1 MEGRPLPPGRRGRP
15 VLKKTE
21 LKTASVIEIHCQV
34 EPAADTDNRSVT
46 TIEEA
51 KIEQIEET
59 SIRPDSAD
67 ETLAESLQK
76 IQVDERSVEPPHAR
90 VDDAPPTQPAVDEPS
105 PKLDIVSDVDTQQ
118 AKTTPSFTSNVP
130 DAPLVDEARS
140 LVAEVQQ
147 VEHVE
152 VPTVAFEAPIEEPVV
167 ATPGAVAETYTK
179 ANEAPAGE
187 VPPAKAE
194 SNESVNSSGG
204 HEVEGECYGLEL
216 LVRPF
221 DSVPEL
227 LPLDQLECL
236 YNDEAVMLQKQILR
250 AVKWCTKHDKMKL
263 EEFKINSRLYG
274 NGFMEPQE
282 YVNSM
287 AHELGPLNMLVI
299 VPCMLRLQP
308 VLLQK
313 EMLYVALQT
322 YRAKNISTLGKLIG

>member
-21 LKTASVIEIHCQV
+21 LKTASVIEIHSQV
-34 EPAADTDNRSVT
+34 EPAAETDDRSVT
-46 TIEEA
+46 RIEEA

-59 SIRPDSAD
+59 SIRPVSAD
-67 ETLAESLQK
+67 EILAESLQK
-76 IQVDERSVEPPHAR
+76 IQVDERSVKPPHTR
-90 VDDAPPTQPAVDEPS
+90 VDDAPLTQPTVDEPS

-118 AKTTPSFTSNVP
+118 VETTPSFTSNVP

-152 VPTVAFEAPIEEPVV
+152 GPAVAFEAPIE
-167 ATPGAVAETYTK
+167 

-187 VPPAKAE
+187 VPPAKAK
-194 SNESVNSSGG
+194 SNESVNSSAGD
-204 HEVEGECYGLEL
+204 EVEGECYGLEM

-250 AVKWCTKHDKMKL
+250 AVKWCTKNDKMKL

-287 AHELGPLNMLVI
+287 AYELGPLNMLVI

-322 YRAKNISTLGKLIG
+322 YRAKNISTLEKLIG